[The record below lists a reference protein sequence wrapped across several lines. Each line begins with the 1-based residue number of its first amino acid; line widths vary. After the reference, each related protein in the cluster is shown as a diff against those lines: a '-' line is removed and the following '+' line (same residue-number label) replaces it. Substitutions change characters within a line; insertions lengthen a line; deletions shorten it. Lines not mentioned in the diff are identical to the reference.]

1 MKQKTLLFTTLLIL
15 CSSINKVGAN
25 YGQSDSSLTLLA
37 KKVAVLEQTVLEQNK
52 KISELKAPKVLT
64 TTVFSVERRSSKQV
78 VKKVNHI
85 IKP

>member
-1 MKQKTLLFTTLLIL
+1 MKSLLIFIL
-15 CSSINKVGAN
+15 ILNLPILSFS
-25 YGQSDSSLTLLA
+25 QSDCCKQIITTKTNAPFDCLNDVNR
-37 KKVAVLEQTVLEQNK
+37 KIQNK